1 MKHLHEIKKF
11 TTGIVSFPSET
22 DIPTDAASYSLNVDP
37 MSEGGKLFGIK
48 LDSTFGAYT
57 DIGSMGLVDDGGNWS
72 MVYVDMDSGS
82 EEIKAIQQ
90 FYGTPAIGSLVGTT
104 TVTPTVSHPPI
115 QVWGKAAHIGLGG
128 DRTSPSKWCG
138 YIDKGQFGDDPA
150 STMYVYDSE
159 CKAPAIASGFHKVV
173 RSGNNL
179 FGIVYGGNIVYKL
192 DLSGDV
198 VDNTDPSTI
207 TITSAVAICTD
218 TTNTHIYI
226 YDWTSRLTGR
236 VVKILA
242 SDLSLVDAYPVV
254 FDNVPSNGLPNSL
267 NGGEISDMEFDRL
280 GNIWLAAH
288 AEGVAING
296 DAQLAN
302 PMIASGS
309 ITGSGEPIEFGWHYF
324 GMKENTSPTISDDG
338 SWFEQEDNLF
348 FFTNPVSLIR
358 EDAGATKTIGFCCKF
373 VARNSS
379 DTEWLTAT
387 ITSDGDPSTPNQQEV
402 SHAIILIN
410 ANNTEVDV
418 NLNNTGGGGYI
429 RALPGISG
437 QITGICREYI
447 VGEDYYFISHYDQS
461 SNTTRLTL
469 FEVDNEFYYS
479 SATDFDTSG
488 ATQVLH
494 EADEKDTAII
504 STEFGPFCVWG
515 DVDTNGTFYMFSST
529 GSRVFVDGTATGTP
543 PVLAAFSY
551 DRKGDYSLIASP
563 TSRRDGQLIAG
574 DLVRYKISFVYDDTQ
589 ESPLSVD
596 FAQTRVLSDPYEDE
610 DGVTHDDTHVIDIT
624 LQFYD
629 ATDINKR
636 VTGVNIY
643 QAVGSGGSPD
653 SIGLYR
659 RIKSLSL
666 SGGEFYDKHS
676 EELNEDAKQHLVS
689 AIKDGDIS
697 YEASSGLPE
706 TLQHSTVHY
715 GISHVMNS
723 EMIVGQCEL
732 EKDFYTPST
741 GRGVPSPPGGVP
753 DESDADYKRHL
764 FKSKPGQLDTFD
776 TINDFVLCK
785 AIPTA
790 VTGYNN
796 RFYAFDRT
804 RTYKIN
810 PNPFVIEDVYEGIG
824 CMTGNSVVSTEY
836 GIFFADD
843 HGIYHHDGSMPRK
856 ISYPV
861 QDLWDQNRGAENG
874 ADPHILFNARR
885 QAVLIFF
892 QVSGAWKCLVYSLIH
907 KGWWYWDA
915 PSEVNAVTIGRDGEM
930 FIANDTHLLEYLGST
945 SYRSYDWYSKS
956 ITMDADCDKKR
967 FFSTRIQAD
976 GAISWGAGPSATFFG
991 DDNSVTGVADHDGY
1005 TYKFRHPV
1013 WAEKFE
1019 IKIDDV
1025 PGDVGIDAIGVA
1037 VRRGNVAG

>member
-104 TVTPTVSHPPI
+104 AVTPTVSHPPI

-138 YIDKGQFGDDPA
+138 YIDKGQFGADPA

-159 CKAPAIASGFHKVV
+159 CKAPEIASGFHKIV

-179 FGIVYGGNIVYKL
+179 FGIVYGGNILYKL

-198 VDNTDPSTI
+198 TDNTDPTI
-207 TITSAVAICTD
+207 ININSAVAICTD
-218 TTNTHIYI
+218 TTNTHIYV

-242 SDLSLVDAYPVV
+242 SDLSQVASYPVV
-254 FDNVPSNGLPNSL
+254 FDVVESTGLPNNL
-267 NGGEISDMEFDRL
+267 NGGEISDMEFDRTGEL
-280 GNIWLAAH
+280 WVAAH
-288 AEGVAING
+288 SSTPVNG

-302 PMIASGS
+302 PMIASGT
-309 ITGSGEPIEFGWHYF
+309 IGSSGDPIEFGWHYF
-324 GMKENTSPTISDDG
+324 GMKENTDG
-338 SWFEQEDNLF
+338 TSHLAGHWFVNEDKVY

-358 EDAGATKTIGFCCKF
+358 EDSGTNNSIGFVCRF
-373 VARNSS
+373 SIPNP
-379 DTEWLTAT
+379 TAT
-387 ITSDGDPSTPNQQEV
+387 QWFPARLWTENGPGTTEYEEV
-402 SHAIILIN
+402 SQAVILIN
-410 ANNTEVDV
+410 PSNTEVDIQLDG
-418 NLNNTGGGGYI
+418 NGGYI
-429 RALPGISG
+429 RKLPGVNGVVS
-437 QITGICREYI
+437 GICREYI
-447 VGEDYYFISHYDQS
+447 VGEDYVFIAHYDQS
-461 SNTTRLTL
+461 SNTSRLTL
-469 FEVDNEFYYS
+469 FDISETGEWNY
-479 SATDFDTSG
+479 
-488 ATQVLH
+488 
-494 EADEKDTAII
+494 DTASPFELVGIPDSII
-504 STEFGPFCVWG
+504 AAVEEDTVILSTEFGQFCVWG
-515 DVDTNGTFYMFSST
+515 DVDTNGTFYAFST
-529 GSRVFVDGTATGTP
+529 GGSRVFIDGTAAGAP
-543 PVLAAFSY
+543 PVLASITY
-551 DRKGDYSLIASP
+551 DRKGDYSLIVSP
-563 TSRRDGQLIAG
+563 TSRRDGELIAG
-574 DLVRYKISFVYDDTQ
+574 DLVRYKVSFVYDDTQ

-596 FAQTRVLSDPYEDE
+596 FAQTRVLSDPYEDP
-610 DGVTHDDTHVIDIT
+610 DGVTHDDTHVVDVH

-629 ATDINKR
+629 SANLNKR
-636 VTGVNIY
+636 ITGLNIY
-643 QAVGSGGSPD
+643 QAIGSGGSPD
-653 SIGLYR
+653 SVGLYR
-659 RIKSLSL
+659 RIKSVSF
-666 SGGEFYDKHS
+666 SGGDFYDKHS

-689 AIKDGDIS
+689 ATKEGDIS

-741 GRGVPSPPGGVP
+741 GRGVPAPPGGVP

-861 QDLWDQNRGAENG
+861 QDLWDQNRGVENG

-915 PSEVNAVTIGRDGEM
+915 PSAVNAVTIGRDGEM

-945 SYRSYDWYSKS
+945 YYRSYSWYSKS

-976 GAISWGAGPSATFFG
+976 GAISWGFGPSATFFG
-991 DDNSVTGVADHDGY
+991 DDSSVTGVADHDGY

-1019 IKIDDV
+1019 IKIDNI
-1025 PGDVGIDAIGVA
+1025 PGNIGIDAIGVA